1 MATVNRQVMFGDGR
15 LDEASL
21 TASEA
26 APWSIIAHVP
36 GLEPIEAQGSD
47 LFDALCALRGQLAAR
62 DAVLLVQGAAAD
74 VYPSGMMREAGGRMA
89 YRYISGQPARREDVV
104 DILAP
109 AEWPVVTTVAQQK
122 ENFAAWIRSLTP
134 QP

>member
-1 MATVNRQVMFGDGR
+1 MATVSRGIMFGDGR
-15 LDEASL
+15 VAEAAL
-21 TASEA
+21 TVSEA
-26 APWSIIAHVP
+26 APWSI
-36 GLEPIEAQGSD
+36 GLHAVGLAPIETDGRD
-47 LFDALCALRGQLAAR
+47 LFDALCAMREQLAAG

-89 YRYISGQPARREDVV
+89 YRYAPGRPARREDVV

-109 AEWPVVTTVAQQK
+109 AEWPAVTTVAQQK